1 MLFMDTAASLK
12 QVITGP
18 GPFKHQDF
26 VFFVAFV
33 VRIYCCLV
41 EDFFYHKEH
50 RDHQGLSVHVLY
62 GWRSSLKAG

>member
-1 MLFMDTAASLK
+1 MDTAASLK
-12 QVITGP
+12 QVITGL

-50 RDHQGLSVHVLY
+50 KERQGVRVRIIHVLI
-62 GWRSSLKAG
+62 SKPKAG

>member
-1 MLFMDTAASLK
+1 MDTVASLK

-26 VFFVAFV
+26 VFFV

-50 RDHQGLSVHVLY
+50 EDRQGARVRIIHVLI
-62 GWRSSLKAG
+62 SKPKAG